1 MLISWENPLRDNS
14 GSRKNR
20 KIDGDAPGQKLGS
33 QVHKITFCWRKF
45 LEKKIKNSLILSK
58 SGQLKTYFPPWTVP
72 T

>member
-1 MLISWENPLRDNS
+1 MLISWKNPLRDNS

-45 LEKKIKNSLILSK
+45 LEKK
-58 SGQLKTYFPPWTVP
+58 
-72 T
+72 

>member
-1 MLISWENPLRDNS
+1 VPKITHNNVNFLENPLRDNS

-45 LEKKIKNSLILSK
+45 MEKKLKIL
-58 SGQLKTYFPPWTVP
+58 
-72 T
+72 